1 MYIGVL
7 NSPSSD
13 LQGSCQFFRRGTTIP
28 LMPDLFDPYPV
39 ADPQE
44 SNPDRGQAD
53 RSWLACS
60 IQPGQPI
67 GWSWPLLM
75 DVGVDICYSLEK
87 ACYIGAVCLTLA
99 DRGAVQAVEILCGSA
114 DNLRLCGRH
123 DARTGE
129 TCSGNITVAVGVTA
143 DRIVVRLRPLLTDI
157 VLTRLDLIGAVTN
170 GEPLIYPTP
179 AQTCYSGGTMFL
191 DSLSEI
197 VRQDDSADTA
207 YAATYLQDSLIKY
220 FDLHLPVTGPTAAQQ
235 GDPAVIAL
243 CIDRSGQGEQYAVEV
258 TETAVTLSGSNRITL
273 LYAIETFAQL
283 VHSDS
288 REIPLGQVIDQP
300 YKPVRGFHFG
310 LPPRES
316 IIFYKRLLRHVLL
329 PLRYNTLFI
338 EFAGG
343 MRFDRHPEISAAWL
357 RANEEARAGRLPAF
371 PHGEMV
377 AGGGLLEKEEVR
389 ELVDYAKALG
399 FEVIPEVQSLS
410 HVQYITFAHPDIAEV
425 EEKRKLSEQLDTR
438 AADQPPSTFYAHSY
452 CPSNERSYEIIFDLI
467 DEIVDIVQPERYVHM
482 GHDEIYQMSLCPL
495 CRDKDPADLYVR
507 HVTRLYDYLRNKG
520 LGMMIWSDMLHATGR
535 YKTHPA
541 IDRLPGDIVMFDFI
555 WYFHL
560 DQDLE
565 DHLLAHGYNTIMG
578 NLYSSHYPR
587 YESRAAKPGMIGG
600 EVSSWCRF
608 DEYTLAKK
616 GKLFDLMYS
625 AEMLWSNRYLSDARI
640 VYTEIIQQR
649 IPAIRDALRG
659 FAKIKRHD
667 MTCHPLILP
676 SAQQPGLP
684 GHLRQW
690 LENEMMPDQAPIGC
704 FTSAYPAGAF
714 DLTGARRLTV
724 SPFDVPVHERFDR
737 LVFLHTTADNAVRV
751 AWAPLTRV
759 GVYTVQ
765 YSDGTV
771 SEIPVEYAGNIWHW
785 SKRYAAPML
794 HPYYR
799 HQGYMATYLA
809 DPVIQAKTE
818 DGTDLLALGYE
829 WINPYPDREI
839 ATIRCC
845 SHDAAG
851 ADILLL
857 GITGVITKRS

>member
-7 NSPSSD
+7 NDPASGI
-13 LQGSCQFFRRGTTIP
+13 QGSCKYYRRGTTTL
-28 LMPDLFDPYPV
+28 LMPDLYGPEPASV
-39 ADPQE
+39 SAGEQPNRNQE
-44 SNPDRGQAD
+44 DRTWQY
-53 RSWLACS
+53 CS
-60 IQPGQPI
+60 IQPEQSI
-67 GWSWPLLM
+67 GWSWSLLM
-75 DVGVDICYSLEK
+75 DVGVDICFSLEK
-87 ACYIGAVCLTLA
+87 SCYIGAVYLALA
-99 DRGAVQAVEILCGSA
+99 DRGSVQVVEILCGPA
-114 DNLRLCGRH
+114 DNLKLCGRH
-123 DARTGE
+123 DARTGQ
-129 TCSGNITVAVGVTA
+129 TCSGSVSVAVGVTA
-143 DRIVVRLRPLLTDI
+143 DRIVVRLRPLLTDV
-157 VLTRLDLIGAVTN
+157 VLTRLDLIGAITD
-170 GEPLIYPTP
+170 GELLIYPTP
-179 AQTCYSGGTMFL
+179 AQTCYSGGIL
-191 DSLSEI
+191 PIDSLAVI
-197 VRQDDSADTA
+197 VRQDESGDTA
-207 YAATYLQDSLIKY
+207 YAAKYLQESLIEH
-220 FDLHLPVTGPTAAQQ
+220 FDLHLPIISPTDAQKS
-235 GDPAVIAL
+235 DPAAIAL
-243 CIDRSGQGEQYAVEV
+243 RIDCSGQGEQYAVEV
-258 TETAVTLSGSNRITL
+258 TETAVMLSGSNRISL

-283 VHSDS
+283 AHSDS
-288 REIPLGQVIDQP
+288 GKIPLGKVIDQP

-316 IIFYKRLLRHVLL
+316 IVFYQRLLRHVLL

-357 RANEEARAGRLPAF
+357 RANQEAKAGRLPAF

-389 ELVDYAKALG
+389 ELVDYARTLG

-410 HVQYITFAHPDIAEV
+410 HVQYITFAHPEIAEI
-425 EEKRKLSEQLDTR
+425 EEKQPLAEQSDTR

-467 DEIVDIVQPERYVHM
+467 DEIVEVVQPTRYVHM

-495 CRDKDPADLYVR
+495 CIDKDPADLYVR
-507 HVTRLYDYLRNKG
+507 HVTRLYDYLGKKG

-541 IDRLPGDIVMFDFI
+541 INRLPGDIVMLDFI

-565 DHLLAHGYNTIMG
+565 DRLLAHGYSTIMG

-587 YESRAAKPGMIGG
+587 YENRAAKPGMIGG

-625 AEMLWSNRYLSDARI
+625 AEMLWSDRYLADARI

-659 FAKIKRHD
+659 FAKMKKQD
-667 MTCHPLILP
+667 MTYRPIILP
-676 SAQQPGLP
+676 PAQQPGLP
-684 GHLRQW
+684 GDMRQW
-690 LENEMMPDQAPIGC
+690 LKNEKALDQVGFADG
-704 FTSAYPAGAF
+704 SAFHPADAF
-714 DLTGARRLTV
+714 NLSGARRLTTRPLDV
-724 SPFDVPVHERFDR
+724 SVHEHFDR
-737 LVFLHTTADNAVRV
+737 LVFLHATADNAVRI
-751 AWAPLTRV
+751 AWEPLTEV
-759 GVYTVQ
+759 GVYTVK
-765 YSDGTV
+765 YSDGTAI
-771 SEIPVEYAGNIWHW
+771 EIPVEYAGNIWHW
-785 SKRYAAPML
+785 SKRYATPML

-799 HQGYMATYLA
+799 HQGYQATYMA

-818 DGTDLLALGYE
+818 NGSDLLMLGYE
-829 WINPYPDREI
+829 WINPHPEREL
-839 ATIRCC
+839 ATISCR
-845 SHDAAG
+845 SYDSVG

-857 GITGVITKRS
+857 GISGLITR